1 MPAYIVILVITD
13 EKKAWTESTK
23 YGLIS
28 LCELFFYVTHMFF
41 YLCAFINDILTS
53 KISTEFITHLPWI

>member
-23 YGLIS
+23 NGLIS
-28 LCELFFYVTHMFF
+28 LCELFFYVTHMFFF

-53 KISTEFITHLPWI
+53 KISTEFITHLP